1 MEKIEEKK
9 LFHETLSYKVLY
21 YFYEIPTLYIEL
33 SSDLTHPP
41 IQSDLI

>member
-9 LFHETLSYKVLY
+9 LFHETLSYKVLCY
-21 YFYEIPTLYIEL
+21 SYEIPTLYIEL

-41 IQSDLI
+41 IRSDLI

>member
-9 LFHETLSYKVLY
+9 LFHETLSYKVLC

-41 IQSDLI
+41 IQNDLI